1 MTIKLIAVDMD
12 GTFLNDNMEYDR
24 ERFAQQYVRLKRQGI
39 KFVVASGNQYYQLRS
54 FFPQI
59 ADEIAFVAENGAYIV
74 NQNQPVFCAGMS
86 REHYQRVMAVLASI
100 PSLEIIVCCKNSAY
114 LLACAA
120 EAFFSNMKRYYHRLR
135 RVTAFS
141 EVEEMAFKFALTL
154 PNEQLPCVMRDLS
167 RQLEGIVC
175 PVSSG
180 HGSIDLIIPGV
191 HKANGLKIL
200 QNLWGIADQDVAAF
214 GDGGNDREM
223 LRQAGFGYAM
233 GNAPETIKAE
243 ARFMTSSNNES
254 GVLTIIDDI
263 IASSAPHAL
272 YNPVIN

>member
-24 ERFAQQYVRLKRQGI
+24 ERFARQYIRLKRRGI

-74 NQNQPVFCAGMS
+74 NQNQPVFCAKMS
-86 REHYQRVMAVLASI
+86 REHYQRVLAELAAI
-100 PSLEIIVCCKNSAY
+100 ADLDIIVCCKDSAY
-114 LLACAA
+114 LLASASD
-120 EAFFSNMKRYYHRLR
+120 AFFSDMQRYYHRLR
-135 RVTAFS
+135 RVTAFG
-141 EVEEMAFKFALTL
+141 EIKETAFKFALTL
-154 PNEQLPCVMRDLS
+154 PDERLAGVMRDLS
-167 RQLEGIVC
+167 RQLAGIVC

-200 QNLWGIADQDVAAF
+200 QTLWDIADKDVAAF

-233 GNAPETIKAE
+233 GNAPEAIKTE
-243 ARFMTSSNNES
+243 ARFMTSSNNDS
-254 GVLTIIDDI
+254 GVFTIIDDI
-263 IASSAPHAL
+263 IAPHS
-272 YNPVIN
+272 PFD